1 MSLIGRWLLSFMLL
15 AVMAAAC
22 GTGRSAAPAE
32 PTAPNRAFAP
42 IPTSSPI
49 HMDVLTPCVEDGY
62 CGVLEV
68 GGTLLA
74 AAWLDD
80 ERMYLTDIQGRIR
93 LLNVETGEVAI
104 VLEGLSAP
112 QGLTVLDGR
121 LYVSDLGNYCEL
133 TMELNPDESVTK
145 CIYRRTN
152 TEKEFLSRIDAR
164 ILSYRIDEFG
174 GLDDQQV
181 AVDRLP
187 ARDIDNSPNGL
198 ANDGEYVYA
207 SVGSVLKGIHEQQH
221 FEGLLDG
228 LGERR
233 PRMDL
238 SGSIARF
245 RPPENEVEVYA
256 SGFRNTYGI
265 SIAPDGTIY
274 GADNDDQLG
283 KKHLEELNAIVEGG
297 FYGFP
302 DWGTNEAPPE
312 ENVIDPVAVIAGSSS
327 TYAYANDDG
336 VYVAYW
342 RRYDYTQEGGYVR
355 AVDLFDYETWMQSPV
370 FRSQDL
376 ITSIMERRGM
386 LYLPTLSGNVHV
398 IDPRV
403 SELPIYAPP
412 GGPFRNNDYVSNV
425 ISSMSPI
432 VQSGYEV
439 YLDGRRLLYAK
450 SSCSEADQTTWFFLH
465 VVPVDPNDLGEGRA
479 EHGFDNL
486 DFTFV
491 SGRGWRSGGICFVL
505 VELPEYEIREIDTG
519 QTVLGEDGYTTLW
532 DAEYRFER

>member
-1 MSLIGRWLLSFMLL
+1 MPMIGRCLLPFMLL
-15 AVMAAAC
+15 AVTVAAC
-22 GTGRSAAPAE
+22 GAGRSVAPAE
-32 PTAPNRAFAP
+32 PGVRADTHSLPRTDAL
-42 IPTSSPI
+42 
-49 HMDVLTPCVEDGY
+49 VPCVEDGY

-68 GGTLLA
+68 GGTLLT

-80 ERMYLTDIQGRIR
+80 ERMYLTDMQGRIR
-93 LLNVETGEVAI
+93 LLNVETGEVAT

-112 QGLTVLDGR
+112 KGLTVLDGR
-121 LYVSDLGNYCEL
+121 LYVSDMGNFCEL
-133 TMELNPDESVTK
+133 TMELNPEESVAG
-145 CIYRRTN
+145 CLYWHTN
-152 TEKEFLSRIDAR
+152 YEKEFLSRIDAR

-174 GLDDQQV
+174 RLDDQRIV
-181 AVDRLP
+181 VDRLP
-187 ARDIDNSPNGL
+187 ARGIDHSPNGL

-207 SVGSVLKGIHEQQH
+207 SVGNVLHGIHEQQH
-221 FEGLLDG
+221 FEDLLDG

-238 SGSIARF
+238 SGVIARF

-265 SIAPDGTIY
+265 SIDRDGTIW
-274 GADNDDQLG
+274 GADNDDQVG
-283 KKHLEELNAIVEGG
+283 KKHLEELNSIVEGG

-312 ENVIDPVAVIAGSSS
+312 EDVIDPVAVIAGSSS

-342 RRYDYTQEGGYVR
+342 LSRYDYTQEGGYVYV
-355 AVDLFDYETWMQSPV
+355 VDLFDYETWMSKPV
-370 FRSQDL
+370 FRSRGL

-398 IDPRV
+398 VDPGV
-403 SELPIYAPP
+403 TTLPIYAPP
-412 GGPFRNNDYVSNV
+412 GGSFGNNDYVSNV

-432 VQSGYEV
+432 IQSRYDV
-439 YLDGRRLLYAK
+439 YLDGGRLLYVK
-450 SSCSEADQTTWFFLH
+450 SSCSEADRTTWFFLH
-465 VVPVDPNDLGEGRA
+465 VVPVDPNDLGEEEE

-491 SGRGWRSGGICFVL
+491 SGRGWRSGGSCFVV
-505 VELPEYEIREIDTG
+505 VELPEYEIREIETG
-519 QTVLGEDGYTTLW
+519 QTVLGEDGYANVW